1 MATENTSI
9 EFVSVSDKLREICA
23 KLHIRDYYTKATYYT
38 TTFTLF
44 QGVLTKNMIIHKNL
58 HFGATFHAK
67 PLVFS
72 KNMQTK
78 NRQTLRHIRQTPY
91 LFERVRSPTPSGLRR
106 TR

>member
-23 KLHIRDYYTKATYYT
+23 KLHLRDYYTKATYYT

-58 HFGATFHAK
+58 HFGATFHVK

-78 NRQTLRHIRQTPY
+78 NPILKKAPV
-91 LFERVRSPTPSGLRR
+91 LFPVMWFVRGFKAVF
-106 TR
+106 